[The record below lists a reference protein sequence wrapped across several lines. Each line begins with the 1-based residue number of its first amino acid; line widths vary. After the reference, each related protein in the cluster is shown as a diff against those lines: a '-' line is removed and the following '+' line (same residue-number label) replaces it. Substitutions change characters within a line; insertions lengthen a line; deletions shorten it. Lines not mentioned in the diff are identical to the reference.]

1 MRGGIRRLSQ
11 RRVRKE
17 FNCHQNKH
25 NWGFTHSHIRRNSIH
40 LIIGFCAISK
50 ELQLYQNNDP
60 SWCHCV
66 NAVKIV
72 RNKNCFSMKFNFLN
86 RSKFNSYFT
95 YFPITLSSPKSLSFA
110 LTIKTF
116 SIAILCHSWISML
129 SSPSHTTLQQLREI
143 WAYWMTHSI
152 EVV

>member
-11 RRVRKE
+11 RRVRK
-17 FNCHQNKH
+17 NLIVTKTNII
-25 NWGFTHSHIRRNSIH
+25 GVSLTLIRRNSIH
-40 LIIGFCAISK
+40 LIIGFCAILK
-50 ELQLYQNNDP
+50 ELQLYQNSDP
-60 SWCHCV
+60 SWCHY
-66 NAVKIV
+66 AVKIV
-72 RNKNCFSMKFNFLN
+72 RNKKCFSMKFNFLN